1 MRALLARKPI
11 NPTRKFREIVLPP
24 YLISWVLLLYLSS
37 FSLVNAQNVLNGLRT
52 KHDTN
57 LYAEVESPGG
67 ISLALAAIGTLSFFV
82 EAVVLVLL
90 GFRGDTYGF
99 LPSLQLHFQYDV
111 FIQIT
116 GIVGIGSG
124 VLVFIWSVLSRGRYT
139 VSWAMPKDHVLVT
152 WGPYRY
158 VRHPSY
164 LGYHMMVIGLLFTW
178 LNLVAVVPLI
188 AILGYISIV
197 HVEEYLL
204 VHRFGDEYLRYM
216 ERTGRFIPSFFRKK
230 NSSRR

>member
-1 MRALLARKPI
+1 M
-11 NPTRKFREIVLPP
+11 LPP
-24 YLISWVLLLYLSS
+24 SLISWVLLLYLSS
-37 FSLVNAQNVLNGLRT
+37 FTLVNVQNVLHGLRT
-52 KHDTN
+52 KHDT
-57 LYAEVESPGG
+57 YPHAEVEGPGG

-82 EAVVLVLL
+82 EALVLMLL

-111 FIQIT
+111 LIQII

-124 VLVFIWSVLSRGRYT
+124 VLIFIWSVLSRGRYAI
-139 VSWAMPKDHVLVT
+139 SWEMPKDHVLVT

-164 LGYHMMVIGLLFTW
+164 LGYHMMVIGLFLTW

-188 AILGYISIV
+188 AIPGYMSIV
-197 HVEEYLL
+197 PVEEDLL
-204 VHRFGDEYLRYM
+204 VHRFGDEYLMYM
-216 ERTGRFIPSFFRKK
+216 ERTGRFIPNLFRNKIG
-230 NSSRR
+230 SGE